1 MTRELEGKI
10 MDNEDLVREYS
21 NNLTTYEQFTNLME
35 TYICN
40 LLNREQIS
48 FHSITSRTKSIES
61 LSKKIEL
68 KNKYQKLDEI
78 TDLSGIR
85 VITYYTDTV
94 DQISKLIEN
103 EFIIDRDNSIDKR
116 KSLDPKRFGYRSLH
130 YVVQIDP
137 KYVKAQEYLKYHNL
151 KLEIQISS
159 ILQYT
164 WAEIEHDLGYKSQ
177 EEIPYDIKRSFSRLA
192 SLLELAD
199 EEFLRIKNEIFAY
212 KDQLMLSYLNAKLD
226 KESLNVFKIKSPEF
240 IDLISFFIKKLGAQ
254 KASQGNYKNII
265 SMLKYLNLKT
275 LQEVDNKLKQYYHL
289 IKKYAYILYEDTTRS
304 NLNMISGDIPL
315 LYLCYFILVTE
326 KNEDE
331 FERFVD
337 QFISSNGLKNRLIK
351 LKKILKN
358 V

>member
-1 MTRELEGKI
+1 
-10 MDNEDLVREYS
+10 MDNEDIVNKYEKNYLY
-21 NNLTTYEQFTNLME
+21 YEQFRRLVE
-35 TYICN
+35 DYIRN
-40 LLNREQIS
+40 LLNNEQIS
-48 FHSITSRTKSIES
+48 FHSITSRTKNIDS
-61 LSKKIEL
+61 LTKKIEL
-68 KNKYQKLDEI
+68 KNKYQELQEI
-78 TDLSGIR
+78 TDLVGIR
-85 VITYYTDTV
+85 IITYYSDTV
-94 DQISKLIEN
+94 DQISELIEK
-103 EFIIDRDNSIDKR
+103 EFIVDRDNSIDKR
-116 KSLDPKRFGYRSLH
+116 KTIDPDRFGYRSLH
-130 YVVQIDP
+130 YVVQVNAGQIKFNTDFN
-137 KYVKAQEYLKYHNL
+137 YYDLKF
-151 KLEIQISS
+151 EIQISS

-212 KDQLMLSYLNAKLD
+212 KNQLMLSYLNAKLD

-254 KASQGNYKNII
+254 KASQGNFKNII

-275 LQEVDNKLKQYYHL
+275 LQEVDSKLKQYYHL
-289 IKKYAYILYEDTTRS
+289 IKKYAYILDEDTTRS
-304 NLNMISGDIPL
+304 NLNVISGDIPL

-331 FERFVD
+331 FERFVS
-337 QFISSNGLKNRLIK
+337 QFISSDGLKKRLIK
-351 LKKILKN
+351 LKNILKN

>member
-103 EFIIDRDNSIDKR
+103 EFIIILLIKERVWIQNVLGIVR
-116 KSLDPKRFGYRSLH
+116 CIMWF
-130 YVVQIDP
+130 
-137 KYVKAQEYLKYHNL
+137 
-151 KLEIQISS
+151 KL
-159 ILQYT
+159 IL
-164 WAEIEHDLGYKSQ
+164 
-177 EEIPYDIKRSFSRLA
+177 
-192 SLLELAD
+192 
-199 EEFLRIKNEIFAY
+199 
-212 KDQLMLSYLNAKLD
+212 
-226 KESLNVFKIKSPEF
+226 
-240 IDLISFFIKKLGAQ
+240 
-254 KASQGNYKNII
+254 
-265 SMLKYLNLKT
+265 SMLKHRN
-275 LQEVDNKLKQYYHL
+275 
-289 IKKYAYILYEDTTRS
+289 ILS
-304 NLNMISGDIPL
+304 II
-315 LYLCYFILVTE
+315 I
-326 KNEDE
+326 
-331 FERFVD
+331 
-337 QFISSNGLKNRLIK
+337 
-351 LKKILKN
+351 
-358 V
+358 

>member
-1 MTRELEGKI
+1 
-10 MDNEDLVREYS
+10 MDNEDIVNKYEKNYLY
-21 NNLTTYEQFTNLME
+21 YEQFRRLVE
-35 TYICN
+35 DYIRN
-40 LLNREQIS
+40 LLNNEQIS
-48 FHSITSRTKSIES
+48 FHSITSRTKNIDS
-61 LSKKIEL
+61 LTKKIEL
-68 KNKYQKLDEI
+68 KNKYQELQEI
-78 TDLSGIR
+78 TDLVGIR
-85 VITYYTDTV
+85 IITYYSDTV
-94 DQISKLIEN
+94 DQISELIEK
-103 EFIIDRDNSIDKR
+103 EFIVDRDNSIDKR
-116 KSLDPKRFGYRSLH
+116 KTIDPDRFGYRSLH
-130 YVVQIDP
+130 YVVQVNAGQIKFNTDFN
-137 KYVKAQEYLKYHNL
+137 YYDLKF
-151 KLEIQISS
+151 EIQISS

-212 KDQLMLSYLNAKLD
+212 KNQLMLSYLNAKLD

-254 KASQGNYKNII
+254 KASQGNFKNII

-275 LQEVDNKLKQYYHL
+275 LQEVDSKLKQYYHL

-304 NLNMISGDIPL
+304 NLNVISGDIPL

-331 FERFVD
+331 FERFVN
-337 QFISSNGLKNRLIK
+337 QFISSDGLKKRLIK
-351 LKKILKN
+351 LKNILKN

>member
-1 MTRELEGKI
+1 
-10 MDNEDLVREYS
+10 MDNEDIINKYEKNYLFYERFRGLVEDYTR
-21 NNLTTYEQFTNLME
+21 
-35 TYICN
+35 N
-40 LLNREQIS
+40 LLDTEQIS
-48 FHSITSRTKSIES
+48 FHSITSRTKTIES
-61 LSKKIEL
+61 LTKKIEL
-68 KNKYQKLDEI
+68 KHKYQELKEI
-78 TDLSGIR
+78 TDLVGIR
-85 VITYYTDTV
+85 IITYYSDTV
-94 DQISKLIEN
+94 DQISKLIEK
-103 EFIIDRDNSIDKR
+103 EFIVDKDNSIDKR
-116 KSLDPKRFGYRSLH
+116 KTIDPDRFGYRSLH
-130 YVVQIDP
+130 YVVQINEGQIQFNTDFN
-137 KYVKAQEYLKYHNL
+137 YYNL
-151 KLEIQISS
+151 KFEIQISS

>member
-116 KSLDPKRFGYRSLH
+116 RVWIQNVLGIVRCIMWF
-130 YVVQIDP
+130 
-137 KYVKAQEYLKYHNL
+137 
-151 KLEIQISS
+151 KL
-159 ILQYT
+159 IL
-164 WAEIEHDLGYKSQ
+164 
-177 EEIPYDIKRSFSRLA
+177 
-192 SLLELAD
+192 
-199 EEFLRIKNEIFAY
+199 
-212 KDQLMLSYLNAKLD
+212 
-226 KESLNVFKIKSPEF
+226 
-240 IDLISFFIKKLGAQ
+240 
-254 KASQGNYKNII
+254 
-265 SMLKYLNLKT
+265 SMLKHRN
-275 LQEVDNKLKQYYHL
+275 
-289 IKKYAYILYEDTTRS
+289 ILS
-304 NLNMISGDIPL
+304 II
-315 LYLCYFILVTE
+315 I
-326 KNEDE
+326 
-331 FERFVD
+331 
-337 QFISSNGLKNRLIK
+337 
-351 LKKILKN
+351 
-358 V
+358 